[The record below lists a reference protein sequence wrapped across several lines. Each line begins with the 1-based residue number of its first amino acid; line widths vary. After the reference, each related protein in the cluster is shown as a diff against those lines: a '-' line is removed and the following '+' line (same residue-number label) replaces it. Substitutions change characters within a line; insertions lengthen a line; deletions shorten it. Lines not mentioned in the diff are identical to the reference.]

1 MYEEQT
7 TKDTIYMSTFQK
19 ISKDL
24 KNRLDKKRYTHTL
37 SVADTA
43 ACMAMRFD
51 EDPYRAY
58 LAGLLHDNAKC
69 IEDKK
74 KLALC
79 GKYKLEINTAEQK
92 NPDLLH
98 AKLGSF
104 LAKERYQVEDPEI
117 LSSILYHTTGK
128 PAMTTLEQIIYIADY
143 IEINRKKLPGMEVTR
158 KLAFTDLDACMLH
171 ILESTLAF
179 LEKKGA
185 AIDQITME
193 TYTYYKERVQHNN
206 EAQKGDTH
214 DE

>member
-104 LAKERYQVEDPEI
+104 LAKKDIR
-117 LSSILYHTTGK
+117 
-128 PAMTTLEQIIYIADY
+128 
-143 IEINRKKLPGMEVTR
+143 
-158 KLAFTDLDACMLH
+158 
-171 ILESTLAF
+171 
-179 LEKKGA
+179 
-185 AIDQITME
+185 
-193 TYTYYKERVQHNN
+193 
-206 EAQKGDTH
+206 
-214 DE
+214 

>member
-1 MYEEQT
+1 
-7 TKDTIYMSTFQK
+7 MSTFQK

-143 IEINRKKLPGMEVTR
+143 IEPNRKIIPGLQKIRETVFVDIDHAICLCAGNTVNYLR
-158 KLAFTDLDACMLH
+158 KNGKPVDPMS
-171 ILESTLAF
+171 I
-179 LEKKGA
+179 
-185 AIDQITME
+185 E
-193 TYTYYKERVQHNN
+193 TYQYYSD
-206 EAQKGDTH
+206 KG
-214 DE
+214 E